1 MVSVVRTE
9 IENDLA
15 AMLELV
21 RGTEARVLAFRW
33 RLPEPAMQARLRAQA
48 GEPVLQVDRLRSS
61 GGRPMLHTTA
71 HSPAWVGTR
80 LRRETLS
87 ERTMLETLAQGGVQ
101 LAAAAQEMHAAPCPA
116 AVAPLIGL
124 SPGDPV
130 FVIERLVSDN
140 EDRPVQ
146 HLVATF
152 RWDSFSYRI
161 SSTRSAAGRHVEIA
175 GAGRIGRSRDDA
187 DGSSS

>member
-1 MVSVVRTE
+1 
-9 IENDLA
+9 
-15 AMLELV
+15 
-21 RGTEARVLAFRW
+21 
-33 RLPEPAMQARLRAQA
+33 
-48 GEPVLQVDRLRSS
+48 
-61 GGRPMLHTTA
+61 MLHTTT
-71 HSPAWVGTR
+71 HVPAWVGTR

-87 ERTMLETLAQGGVQ
+87 ERTMLETLADGGVL

-130 FVIERLVSDN
+130 FVIERLVSDK
-140 EDRPVQ
+140 DGRPVQ

-161 SSTRSAAGRHVEIA
+161 TSTGSAGGRRVEIA
-175 GAGRIGRSRDDA
+175 GAGRIGAPVGEQEA
-187 DGSSS
+187 DGVP

>member
-1 MVSVVRTE
+1 MHTE
-9 IENDLA
+9 IEDDVA

-21 RGTEARVLAFRW
+21 RGTEARVLVFKW
-33 RLPEPAMQARLRAQA
+33 RLPDPDLQARLCTPED
-48 GEPVLQVDRLRSS
+48 EPVLQVDRLRGS

-71 HSPAWVGTR
+71 HVPAWVGTR

-101 LAAAAQEMHAAPCPA
+101 LAAATQEMHAGPCPA
-116 AVAPLIGL
+116 DVAPLIGL

-130 FVIERLVSDN
+130 FIIERLVSDR
-140 EDRPVQ
+140 EGRPVQ

-161 SSTRSAAGRHVEIA
+161 TSTGSAGGRRVEIA
-175 GAGRIGRSRDDA
+175 GTGRIGTPVRA
-187 DGSSS
+187 K